1 MTLGERD
8 CGMQTELRETVPRV
22 VPWNWLELE
31 APPKLA
37 KEIAPG

>member
-1 MTLGERD
+1 MSRVERD
-8 CGMQTELRETVPRV
+8 CGMQAELRKTAVRV

-31 APPKLA
+31 SPPKLA